1 MFVLYL
7 QTWCL
12 HEISFQTARLYES
25 AAAIFFPQENIKVIM
40 MKSEYQI
47 FHLADL
53 LCILNANLV
62 NCCELSYNIQGV
74 QISRMALNSYDKHNC
89 FEYLASLKTKD
100 FLVMGLGAL

>member
-1 MFVLYL
+1 
-7 QTWCL
+7 
-12 HEISFQTARLYES
+12 
-25 AAAIFFPQENIKVIM
+25 

-89 FEYLASLKTKD
+89 FESFSEPQNKRFSSYGTRSTIIKTD
-100 FLVMGLGAL
+100 LNLND